1 MKCSIKGT
9 GMVPIVGQLAPVFDC
24 DLSELQMLKMFNFPK
39 FSVYQKSSGLLVTKS
54 NYKSLFNKE
63 VSNPEPVEIVEIA
76 PEVSTEETIDEP
88 VVVTEAEPVVET
100 EAEPV
105 VETESEPVVVT
116 ESVVEDATDEVVDK
130 KVTEPAK
137 SVTTYNNKK
146 AKNKR

>member
-24 DLSELQMLKMFNFPK
+24 DLSELQMLKMLNFPK

-88 VVVTEAEPVVET
+88 VVETEAEPVVET
-100 EAEPV
+100 EAEA
-105 VETESEPVVVT
+105 VVVT

-137 SVTTYNNKK
+137 SVATYNNKK
-146 AKNKR
+146 NKNKR

>member
-24 DLSELQMLKMFNFPK
+24 DLSELQMLKMLNFPK

-88 VVVTEAEPVVET
+88 VVVTES
-100 EAEPV
+100 EA
-105 VETESEPVVVT
+105 VVVT

-137 SVTTYNNKK
+137 SVTTYENKK

>member
-24 DLSELQMLKMFNFPK
+24 DLSELQMLKMLNFPK

-88 VVVTEAEPVVET
+88 VVETESESVVET
-100 EAEPV
+100 EAEAESV
-105 VETESEPVVVT
+105 VETET
-116 ESVVEDATDEVVDK
+116 EAEVEDTTDEVVDEE
-130 KVTEPAK
+130 VTEPAK
-137 SVTTYNNKK
+137 NVVTYNNKK

>member
-24 DLSELQMLKMFNFPK
+24 DLSELQMLKMLNFPK

-88 VVVTEAEPVVET
+88 VVETESESVVET
-100 EAEPV
+100 EAEA
-105 VETESEPVVVT
+105 VVVT

-137 SVTTYNNKK
+137 SVTTYENKK

>member
-9 GMVPIVGQLAPVFDC
+9 GMVPIVGQLSPVFDC
-24 DLSELQMLKMFNFPK
+24 DLSELQMLKMLNFPK

-76 PEVSTEETIDEP
+76 PEVSTEETIDEL
-88 VVVTEAEPVVET
+88 VVET

-105 VETESEPVVVT
+105 VETEAEAVVVT

-137 SVTTYNNKK
+137 SVTTYENKK

>member
-24 DLSELQMLKMFNFPK
+24 DLSELQMLKMLNFPK
-39 FSVYQKSSGLLVTKS
+39 FSVYHKSSGLLVTKS

-88 VVVTEAEPVVET
+88 VVETEAEPVVET
-100 EAEPV
+100 EAEA
-105 VETESEPVVVT
+105 VVVT

-137 SVTTYNNKK
+137 SVTTYENKK

>member
-24 DLSELQMLKMFNFPK
+24 DLSELQMLKMLNFPK

-88 VVVTEAEPVVET
+88 VVETEAESEPVVET
-100 EAEPV
+100 EAEAESV
-105 VETESEPVVVT
+105 VETET
-116 ESVVEDATDEVVDK
+116 EAEVEDTTDEVVDEE
-130 KVTEPAK
+130 VTEPAK
-137 SVTTYNNKK
+137 NVVTYNNKK

>member
-24 DLSELQMLKMFNFPK
+24 DLSELQMLKMLNFPK
-39 FSVYQKSSGLLVTKS
+39 FNVYQKSSGLLVTKS

-76 PEVSTEETIDEP
+76 SEVSTEETID
-88 VVVTEAEPVVET
+88 EPVVET

-105 VETESEPVVVT
+105 VETEAEAAVVT
-116 ESVVEDATDEVVDK
+116 ESVVEDTTDEVVDK

-137 SVTTYNNKK
+137 SVTTYENKK

>member
-24 DLSELQMLKMFNFPK
+24 DLSELQMLKMLNFPK

-88 VVVTEAEPVVET
+88 VVET
-100 EAEPV
+100 ESESV
-105 VETESEPVVVT
+105 VETESESESVVVT
-116 ESVVEDATDEVVDK
+116 ESGAVVETEATDEVVDEE
-130 KVTEPAK
+130 VTEPAK
-137 SVTTYNNKK
+137 NVVTYNNKK

>member
-24 DLSELQMLKMFNFPK
+24 DLSELQMLKMLNFPK

-88 VVVTEAEPVVET
+88 VVETEAEPVVET
-100 EAEPV
+100 EAEAV
-105 VETESEPVVVT
+105 VETESE
-116 ESVVEDATDEVVDK
+116 VEDTTDEVVDEE
-130 KVTEPAK
+130 VTEPAK
-137 SVTTYNNKK
+137 NVVTYNNKK

>member
-24 DLSELQMLKMFNFPK
+24 DLSELQMLKMLNFPK

-88 VVVTEAEPVVET
+88 VVETEAEPVVET
-100 EAEPV
+100 EAEA
-105 VETESEPVVVT
+105 VVVT

-137 SVTTYNNKK
+137 SVTTYENKK
-146 AKNKR
+146 AKNMR

>member
-24 DLSELQMLKMFNFPK
+24 DLSELQMLKMLNFPK

-88 VVVTEAEPVVET
+88 VVETEVEPVVET
-100 EAEPV
+100 EAEA
-105 VETESEPVVVT
+105 VVVT
-116 ESVVEDATDEVVDK
+116 ESVVEDATDEVVDEE
-130 KVTEPAK
+130 VTEPAK
-137 SVTTYNNKK
+137 NVVTYNNKK

>member
-24 DLSELQMLKMFNFPK
+24 DLSELQMLKMLNFPK

-76 PEVSTEETIDEP
+76 PEVSTEET
-88 VVVTEAEPVVET
+88 EAEPVVET
-100 EAEPV
+100 EAEA
-105 VETESEPVVVT
+105 VVVT

-137 SVTTYNNKK
+137 SVTTYENKK

>member
-24 DLSELQMLKMFNFPK
+24 DLSELQMLKMLNFPK

-76 PEVSTEETIDEP
+76 PEVSTEETIDEL
-88 VVVTEAEPVVET
+88 VVET

-105 VETESEPVVVT
+105 VETEAEAVVVT

-137 SVTTYNNKK
+137 SVTTYENKK

>member
-24 DLSELQMLKMFNFPK
+24 DLSELQMLKMLNFPK

-54 NYKSLFNKE
+54 NYKNLFNKE
-63 VSNPEPVEIVEIA
+63 VSNPEPAEIVEIA

-88 VVVTEAEPVVET
+88 VVETEAEPVVET
-100 EAEPV
+100 EAEA
-105 VETESEPVVVT
+105 VVVT

-137 SVTTYNNKK
+137 SVTTYENKK

>member
-24 DLSELQMLKMFNFPK
+24 DLSELQMLKMLNFPK

-88 VVVTEAEPVVET
+88 VVETEAESVVETESESESVVET
-100 EAEPV
+100 EAE
-105 VETESEPVVVT
+105 
-116 ESVVEDATDEVVDK
+116 VEDATDEVVDK

-137 SVTTYNNKK
+137 SVTTYENKK

>member
-24 DLSELQMLKMFNFPK
+24 DLSELQMLKMLNFPK

-54 NYKSLFNKE
+54 NYKNLFNKE

-76 PEVSTEETIDEP
+76 PEVSTEETIDES
-88 VVVTEAEPVVET
+88 VVETESESESVVET
-100 EAEPV
+100 EAEAESV
-105 VETESEPVVVT
+105 VETEAEV
-116 ESVVEDATDEVVDK
+116 EVEDTTDEVVDEE
-130 KVTEPAK
+130 VTEPAK
-137 SVTTYNNKK
+137 NVVTYNNKK

>member
-24 DLSELQMLKMFNFPK
+24 DLSELQMLKMLNFPK

-88 VVVTEAEPVVET
+88 VVETEAEPVVET
-100 EAEPV
+100 EAEA
-105 VETESEPVVVT
+105 VVVT

-137 SVTTYNNKK
+137 SVTTYENKK

>member
-24 DLSELQMLKMFNFPK
+24 DLSELQMLKMLNFPK

-88 VVVTEAEPVVET
+88 VVET
-100 EAEPV
+100 EAEA
-105 VETESEPVVVT
+105 VVVT

-137 SVTTYNNKK
+137 SVTTYENKK

>member
-24 DLSELQMLKMFNFPK
+24 DLSELQMLKMLNFPK

-88 VVVTEAEPVVET
+88 VVETEVEPVVET
-100 EAEPV
+100 EAEA
-105 VETESEPVVVT
+105 VVVT

-137 SVTTYNNKK
+137 SVTTYENKK

>member
-24 DLSELQMLKMFNFPK
+24 DLSELQMLKMLNFPK

-88 VVVTEAEPVVET
+88 VVVTEAEPVV
-100 EAEPV
+100 V
-105 VETESEPVVVT
+105 TESEAVVVT

-137 SVTTYNNKK
+137 SVTTYENKK

>member
-24 DLSELQMLKMFNFPK
+24 DLSELQMLKMLNFPK

-88 VVVTEAEPVVET
+88 VVETEAEPVVET
-100 EAEPV
+100 EAEA
-105 VETESEPVVVT
+105 VVVT
-116 ESVVEDATDEVVDK
+116 ESVVEDATDEVVDEE
-130 KVTEPAK
+130 VTEPAK
-137 SVTTYNNKK
+137 NVVTYNNKK

>member
-24 DLSELQMLKMFNFPK
+24 DLSELQMLKMLNFPK

-88 VVVTEAEPVVET
+88 VVETEAESEPVVET
-100 EAEPV
+100 EAEVVVITESESEAV
-105 VETESEPVVVT
+105 VETE
-116 ESVVEDATDEVVDK
+116 ATDEVVDEE
-130 KVTEPAK
+130 VTEPAK
-137 SVTTYNNKK
+137 NVVTYNNKK

>member
-24 DLSELQMLKMFNFPK
+24 DLSELQMLKMLNFPK

-54 NYKSLFNKE
+54 NYKNLFNKE

-88 VVVTEAEPVVET
+88 VVETESESVVET
-100 EAEPV
+100 EAEAESV
-105 VETESEPVVVT
+105 VETET
-116 ESVVEDATDEVVDK
+116 EAEFEDTTDEVVDEE
-130 KVTEPAK
+130 VTEPAK
-137 SVTTYNNKK
+137 NVVTYNNKK